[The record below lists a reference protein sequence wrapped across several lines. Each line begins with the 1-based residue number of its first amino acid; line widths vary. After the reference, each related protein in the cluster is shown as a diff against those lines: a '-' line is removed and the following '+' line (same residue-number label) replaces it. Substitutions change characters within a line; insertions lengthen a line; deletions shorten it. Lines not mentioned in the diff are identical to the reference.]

1 MFRKILSFDTGEK
14 TSQLFSCCGLF
25 RKKVDKHKT
34 PKNNKNLKYEEVKK
48 EESTDKNG
56 KT

>member
-25 RKKVDKHKT
+25 KKKVDKHKT